1 MALVVIDAENVR
13 RSIWPN
19 VSREQ
24 LVRRVREWAD
34 AEGHEPLIVFDGE
47 PPADAGDLIRSR
59 NADDRIVE
67 LAQELDRAW
76 WLVTSDRALRE
87 RVGEAPERVIG
98 GGAFVRAI

>member
-1 MALVVIDAENVR
+1 MALVVVDAENVR

-24 LVRRVREWAD
+24 LVQRVRDWAGR
-34 AEGHEPLIVFDGE
+34 EGHEARIVFDGE
-47 PPADAGDLIRSR
+47 PPEDAPDLICSR

-67 LAQELDRAW
+67 LAQELAEPW

-87 RVGEAPERVIG
+87 RLGDRPERVVG
-98 GGAFVRAI
+98 GGAFVRMI